1 MHGSKDGLI
10 EHRHSMSICESS
22 HSDHSSDTSG
32 VNGSATNSSS
42 KMSLS
47 PELRCLEEL
56 SKNDISRTAAHLSC
70 PDLENMIARAGIPN
84 RAIEI
89 LERKGG
95 RKSAP
100 QSLHTSFSTPDSSQT
115 ESEDISPL
123 LHRRRRL
130 HSRDGA
136 LPKFSIVAEDP
147 SKLSLE
153 IRSAGANPPK
163 PFHELAGPRS
173 LPVTPKVSVQPN
185 TPSPLVTSSMPADAS
200 MQAKHAAAMGTST
213 PILRSMVKSSSAT
226 GLSLMIPTD
235 DCLASQPIQSPG
247 GSSTASSRDVSPCRD
262 ISPLINSLNPPII
275 VRRGPRG
282 FGFTIRAI
290 RVYFGDTDFY
300 TVHHLVMEVDR
311 GSPAFDAGLRPGDLV
326 THINGESVQGLFH
339 TQVLAILMSGG
350 EAVTLRA
357 TALETTSIKTG
368 GRRRDPQAIKLARR
382 SVISKPRSKTRRDDK
397 IRRKSSLFSR
407 LSRKKATA
415 EMQQLSAG
423 QNFPALR
430 DNSGIRS
437 LPTLLP
443 QLPVLPADAFQSDS
457 SSPGDSSA
465 PCSPA
470 SSSCSPSARPSSL
483 HGLKHKLHVKSKTLH
498 SPSRRKSVGH
508 IPLSPLARTPS
519 PSPATCE
526 SPTRS
531 PSPLACPP
539 PLSVHHLGSSNTT
552 QTYSPGSSLTPGSA
566 KKSFSRPKSA
576 EPGSP
581 LLRRALS
588 PDRLHPRSAEAK
600 KAAAAP
606 ISPLCSPSCK
616 VVVTTTPKLTIS
628 TQPSH
633 TMLVHKPGEVSPLP
647 SRAIHTSP
655 LASAIESAS
664 SSTPEVML
672 RKHAK
677 QSLSQPTIPE
687 EGPEHAEEVE
697 PVTTSL
703 PVSFSLSAASVLR
716 PKPELRVVKSLAQEL
731 TGAIS
736 KEVNSSLKKSSSFK
750 EDRTSELV
758 KQPMP
763 SHPPPPPQ
771 PTLAETTKSPKSTR
785 QESVER
791 LFKAIRGS
799 GRLDS
804 KSKKRETSL
813 SPCGGQPSSAA
824 APASE
829 ATGATASAAS
839 LSSASVTTAS
849 SAGSKVS
856 KKDSSKKNAQ
866 EKRDIFKSLH

>member
-1 MHGSKDGLI
+1 
-10 EHRHSMSICESS
+10 MSICESS
-22 HSDHSSDTSG
+22 HSDQSSDTSG
-32 VNGSATNSSS
+32 VGGPGTNSSS

-47 PELRCLEEL
+47 PELRCLEDL
-56 SKNDISRTAAHLSC
+56 SKTEMSRSVAHLSC

-89 LERKGG
+89 LERKG

-130 HSRDGA
+130 HSRDGV
-136 LPKFSIVAEDP
+136 LPKFSILAEDAG
-147 SKLSLE
+147 KLSLE
-153 IRSAGANPPK
+153 IRSAGVNSK
-163 PFHELAGPRS
+163 SFHENLAGPRS

-185 TPSPLVTSSMPADAS
+185 TPSPLVTSSISGNVSNRPAMLQGPSSAS
-200 MQAKHAAAMGTST
+200 ASST

-235 DCLASQPIQSPG
+235 ECSVQPIQSPG

-262 ISPLINSLNPPII
+262 ISPLINTLNPPII

-339 TQVLAILMSGG
+339 TQVLQILMSGG

-382 SVISKPRSKTRRDDK
+382 SVLAKPRSKSRRDDK

-423 QNFPALR
+423 QSLQALR
-430 DNSGIRS
+430 ESPGIRS
-437 LPTLLP
+437 LPTLQPFVSQVPASSVTSSLP
-443 QLPVLPADAFQSDS
+443 LDALQSDS

-483 HGLKHKLHVKSKTLH
+483 HGLKHKLHVKSKTLN
-498 SPSRRKSVGH
+498 SPNRRKSVGH

-519 PSPATCE
+519 PSPMTCP

-539 PLSVHHLGSSNTT
+539 PLSGHHPGASNLT

-581 LLRRALS
+581 LLRR
-588 PDRLHPRSAEAK
+588 DRKS
-600 KAAAAP
+600 
-606 ISPLCSPSCK
+606 
-616 VVVTTTPKLTIS
+616 VV
-628 TQPSH
+628 
-633 TMLVHKPGEVSPLP
+633 
-647 SRAIHTSP
+647 
-655 LASAIESAS
+655 
-664 SSTPEVML
+664 
-672 RKHAK
+672 
-677 QSLSQPTIPE
+677 
-687 EGPEHAEEVE
+687 
-697 PVTTSL
+697 
-703 PVSFSLSAASVLR
+703 
-716 PKPELRVVKSLAQEL
+716 
-731 TGAIS
+731 
-736 KEVNSSLKKSSSFK
+736 
-750 EDRTSELV
+750 
-758 KQPMP
+758 
-763 SHPPPPPQ
+763 
-771 PTLAETTKSPKSTR
+771 
-785 QESVER
+785 
-791 LFKAIRGS
+791 
-799 GRLDS
+799 
-804 KSKKRETSL
+804 
-813 SPCGGQPSSAA
+813 
-824 APASE
+824 
-829 ATGATASAAS
+829 
-839 LSSASVTTAS
+839 
-849 SAGSKVS
+849 
-856 KKDSSKKNAQ
+856 
-866 EKRDIFKSLH
+866 